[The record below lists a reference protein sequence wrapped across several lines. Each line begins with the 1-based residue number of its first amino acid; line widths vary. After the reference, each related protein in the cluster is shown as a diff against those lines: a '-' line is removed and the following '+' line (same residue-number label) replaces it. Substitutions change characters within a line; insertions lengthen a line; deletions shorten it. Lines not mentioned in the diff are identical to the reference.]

1 MRYLAAFAIIALCG
15 VSAAC
20 GDDDDSP
27 TSPSDSNRIVFT
39 SQLRASN
46 EVPPVSNSE
55 AGASGT
61 ATITLNVTRSGSTIT
76 AGTVDFQFS
85 LSSFPA
91 GSSAIAAHIHPG
103 AAGTT
108 GGILINTGLSAATAI
123 SMPAGTGSFSVTGL
137 AATATDIQA
146 IIDNPA
152 GFYFN
157 VHTVVNPGG
166 AVRGQLVR
174 Q

>member
-1 MRYLAAFAIIALCG
+1 MKHVAALMIVALCS

-20 GDDDDSP
+20 GDDDSP
-27 TSPSDSNRIVFT
+27 TSPSNDNRIVFT

-55 AGASGT
+55 ANASGT
-61 ATITLNVTRSGSTIT
+61 ATLTFDLVRSGSAITSGTIT
-76 AGTVDFQFS
+76 MAFS
-85 LSSFPA
+85 LTGFPA
-91 GSSAIAAHIHPG
+91 GSSATLAHIHTG
-103 AAGTT
+103 AAGVA
-108 GGILINTGLSAATAI
+108 GGVLVNSGLTAGTAI
-123 SMPAGTGSFSVTGL
+123 SMPAGTGSFTSAAVSAD
-137 AATATDIQA
+137 AATLQS

-157 VHTVVNPGG
+157 VHTLLNPGG

>member
-1 MRYLAAFAIIALCG
+1 MKYLAAVTLIALCG

-20 GDDDDSP
+20 SDDSP
-27 TSPSDSNRIVFT
+27 TSPSDGNRIVFT

-46 EVPPVSNSE
+46 EVPPVANAE
-55 AGASGT
+55 ANASGT

-85 LSSFPA
+85 LTGFPA

-108 GGILINTGLSAATAI
+108 GGVLINTGLSAGTAI
-123 SMPAGTGSFSVTGL
+123 SMPAGTGSFSVTGMT
-137 AATATDIQA
+137 ATATDLQA

-152 GFYFN
+152 AFYFN
-157 VHTVVNPGG
+157 VHTTLNPGG